1 MEGDLKELTKS
12 DAYISRT
19 CHKIFISQFVIHL
32 GSQRSAK
39 LTPQSYV
46 PFPPQGGSDHRIFF
60 PAIKYPVR
68 TLVEEERKPVEPG
81 FVPSITC
88 AKANVPAVTNNIHQL
103 CLRPKP
109 TH

>member
-19 CHKIFISQFVIHL
+19 CHKIFIAQFVIHL

-46 PFPPQGGSDHRIFF
+46 PFPPQGGRDHRIFF
-60 PAIKYPVR
+60 PAIKDPVR
-68 TLVEEERKPVEPG
+68 TLVEEERTPLYTELA
-81 FVPSITC
+81 PSITGTEPYF
-88 AKANVPAVTNNIHQL
+88 PAATNNMRSR
-103 CLRPKP
+103 C
-109 TH
+109 TD